1 MGGVWTRWSTGTV
14 GYRKG
19 YSEGCQ
25 CRRLTQ
31 TRKSFQAV
39 RPPGGFSSLPN
50 HRWHKIFWELP
61 KTRRTPLREAIAAGL
76 VADWNRRHLHSKTVQ
91 KLEIYFTQ
99 VIHKDK
105 GTAHEFPRLNQEG
118 IAQEF
123 APDTVLRQW
132 LLASWP
138 QRGVG
143 SGNLDRFLEENRSA
157 P

>member
-1 MGGVWTRWSTGTV
+1 
-14 GYRKG
+14 
-19 YSEGCQ
+19 
-25 CRRLTQ
+25 
-31 TRKSFQAV
+31 
-39 RPPGGFSSLPN
+39 
-50 HRWHKIFWELP
+50 
-61 KTRRTPLREAIAAGL
+61 
-76 VADWNRRHLHSKTVQ
+76 
-91 KLEIYFTQ
+91 

-118 IAQEF
+118 IAQDF

-143 SGNLDRFLEENRSA
+143 SGNLYRFLEETRSA